1 MSELTYEWNSRDCD
15 LDEYKNGKYT
25 TCYSGQDIA
34 DEMNDYRRALTNS
47 NNRTKAL
54 ERQLAI
60 ARDLLLQV
68 QDHMSQLSS
77 HTHDGW
83 SGSCADTVYE
93 MIENKLKEQG

>member
-1 MSELTYEWNSRDCD
+1 MSD
-15 LDEYKNGKYT
+15 YKGKY
-25 TCYSGQDIA
+25 
-34 DEMNDYRRALTNS
+34 ALAKHETLAL
-47 NNRTKAL
+47 KCEAL
-54 ERQLAI
+54 ERQLKE